1 MLKLFIISLGVLL
14 SVSTF
19 SNEASEILLREK
31 EVDLGKVMG
40 KEVTL
45 VDKEIKLIRDDKSPN
60 MVTFKLDYNRLQ
72 KSCVEYEIKSK
83 TKKEITVN
91 SCEAVSSGTSKEL
104 FECERKTFDSFDILR
119 RVCSKKGQILKRVTK
134 KIKVVFLRSVV
145 LAPGAK
151 EVFSIKINQKKISS
165 GSLKLEGKVESSAS
179 LYKVNNLFNSLIEFK
194 AK

>member
-14 SVSTF
+14 SVSSF

-45 VDKEIKLIRDDKSPN
+45 VDKEIKLVRDDKSPN
-60 MVTFKLDYNRLQ
+60 MVTFKLDFNRLQ

-83 TKKEITVN
+83 TKKAITVN
-91 SCEAVSSGTSKEL
+91 SCEAVSSGSSKEL
-104 FECERKTFDSFDILR
+104 FECENKTFDSFEILR
-119 RVCSKKGQILKRVTK
+119 RVCSKKGQVLKKVSK
-134 KIKVVFLRSVV
+134 KIKVVFLRSVA

-151 EVFSIKINQKKISS
+151 EVFSLKINQKKISS
-165 GSLKLEGKVESSAS
+165 GALKLEAKVESSAS